1 MIDSTG
7 MLKQVNCPRDGAPLE
22 PREKAGF
29 AFYFC
34 RHCSGLLI
42 DRHERRKAGLRG
54 LAVEGG
60 ASAPLSARL
69 EKGRIVS
76 PVSGD
81 LMDAIVFK
89 GVTIDL
95 CRTSGYIWLDCGE
108 LETIR
113 NQLIAR
119 AQPAERTKGDEGSVD
134 LEELAE
140 ETAEGFF
147 ALDEGIETI
156 FEWIFGALDG
166 F

>member
-1 MIDSTG
+1 M
-7 MLKQVNCPRDGAPLE
+7 NCPRDGAPLE
-22 PREKAGF
+22 PREKAGC

-60 ASAPLSARL
+60 ASAPRPAPLG
-69 EKGRIVS
+69 KGRMVS
-76 PVSGD
+76 PVSGS
-81 LMDAIVFK
+81 LMDAIVFQ

-95 CRTSGYIWLDCGE
+95 CRRSGHVWLDCGE

-113 NQLIAR
+113 KQLIAKTR
-119 AQPAERTKGDEGSVD
+119 PSEKTKGGADPV
-134 LEELAE
+134 ELAE
-140 ETAEGFF
+140 IAVEAADSFF
-147 ALDEGIETI
+147 SIDEGIEI
-156 FEWIFGALDG
+156 MFEWILGALDG